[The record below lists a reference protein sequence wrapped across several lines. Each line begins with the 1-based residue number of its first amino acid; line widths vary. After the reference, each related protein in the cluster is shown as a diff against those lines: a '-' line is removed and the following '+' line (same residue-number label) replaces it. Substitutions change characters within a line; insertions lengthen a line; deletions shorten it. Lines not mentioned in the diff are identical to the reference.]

1 MKLYLII
8 SLAVGLAIGFALGYF
23 PIKSDFSDYKLAQE
37 KELAAA
43 NERFRQLEQKLSVQK
58 DETINFIFKELEQTS
73 SLQHNIRDTVNEL
86 HYYINS
92 SNTRY
97 TSSNNT
103 CKSER
108 EAIRECNRLLGEGA
122 DLLEEGSRL
131 LKENALRHDSLINSL
146 H

>member
-8 SLAVGLAIGFALGYF
+8 SLAVGLVIGFALGYF
-23 PIKSDFSDYKLAQE
+23 PIKADFSDYKLVQE
-37 KELAAA
+37 KELAEA
-43 NERFRQLEQKLSVQK
+43 NERFRKLEQKLSVQK
-58 DETINFIFKELEQTS
+58 DETINFIFKELGQTS
-73 SLQHNIRDTVNEL
+73 NLQYNIRDTVNEL

-92 SNTRY
+92 SY
-97 TSSNNT
+97 SKLTSSDNT
-103 CKSER
+103 CKPER

-131 LKENALRHDSLINSL
+131 LKENALKHDSLINSL